1 MASAGRLRLEGK
13 RVPLMKFECFWRC
26 PMRNSARCIGRARS
40 AVPAPSTRHYLWKR
54 ALRILPLYWLVVVV
68 ALGGVSTGLLLVLLV
83 ALIRHVRVLTRAL
96 QAFQEQIRPKLEDVA
111 RGSMQARERLERL
124 SEQGLRDGPDARIR
138 P

>member
-1 MASAGRLRLEGK
+1 MLL
-13 RVPLMKFECFWRC
+13 PPWT
-26 PMRNSARCIGRARS
+26 PYPP
-40 AVPAPSTRHYLWKR
+40 AV
-54 ALRILPLYWLVVVV
+54 IWLVVVV

-124 SEQGLRDGPDARIR
+124 SERGLRDGPDARIR